1 MTDDS
6 EHMTAPD
13 ERFTPALRDDL
24 AKALAFGSCSLAHLL
39 LGSSRPGVGRN
50 AGPDKTFD
58 FLRY

>member
-24 AKALAFGSCSLAHLL
+24 AKGLAFASRSLAQPL

-50 AGPDKTFD
+50 VGPKKER
-58 FLRY
+58 LVK